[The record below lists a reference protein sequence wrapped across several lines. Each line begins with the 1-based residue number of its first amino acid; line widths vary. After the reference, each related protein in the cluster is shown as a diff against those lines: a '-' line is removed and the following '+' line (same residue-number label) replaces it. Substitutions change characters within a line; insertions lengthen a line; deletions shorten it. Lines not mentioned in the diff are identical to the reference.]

1 MTKRIVFVGGGNM
14 GEALISG
21 LLHSGHWKP
30 SHIIACDIRHDQLA
44 KLQLRYKVHA
54 SADNRWAVREA
65 DIVLLAV
72 KPQHMKHVL
81 EEVGPVVRQE
91 QLVLS
96 IAAGITTSFIEKF
109 LAKGVPVVRI
119 MPNTPA
125 LIGQGMAGMARGR
138 YAKEAHERAARAIM
152 ETVGAALS
160 VPERQ
165 MDAVTAVSG
174 SGPAYVFYVAE
185 AMMEAGVKLGLAPH
199 VADAL
204 VRQTIQGAGTLLA
217 QSHEEA
223 HTLRERVTSPG
234 GTTEA
239 ALKVMEAAKVRAIF
253 MKALRRAKERSSEL
267 SQLSY

>member
-1 MTKRIVFVGGGNM
+1 M

-21 LLHSGHWKP
+21 LLRSGHWKP

-44 KLQLRYKVHA
+44 QLQLRYKVRA

-81 EEVGPVVRQE
+81 EEVGPVIRQN

-96 IAAGITTSFIEKF
+96 IAAGIKTLFIEKY
-109 LAKGVPVVRI
+109 LAKKVPVMRI
-119 MPNTPA
+119 MPNMPA
-125 LIGQGMAGMARGR
+125 LIGMGTAGLTRGR
-138 YAKEAHERAARAIM
+138 SARDAHERTARSIM
-152 ETVGAALS
+152 ETVGTVVTVS
-160 VPERQ
+160 ERD

-174 SGPAYVFYVAE
+174 SGPAYVFFVAE
-185 AMMEAGVKLGLAPH
+185 AMKGAGVKLGLAPH
-199 VADAL
+199 VADHL
-204 VRQTIQGAGTLLA
+204 VRQTIKGAGALLA

-239 ALKVMEAAKVRAIF
+239 ALKVMEDAKIPAIF
-253 MKALRRAKERSSEL
+253 MKALKHARDRSKEL
-267 SQLSY
+267 SQLPH